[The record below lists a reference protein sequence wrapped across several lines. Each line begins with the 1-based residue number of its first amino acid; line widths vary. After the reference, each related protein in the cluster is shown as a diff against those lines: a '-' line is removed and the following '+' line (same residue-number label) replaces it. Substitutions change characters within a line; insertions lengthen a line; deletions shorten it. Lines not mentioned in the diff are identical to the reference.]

1 MTTVAQKHGS
11 SERGCRFHSKMR
23 IWCFSRL
30 LLSIK
35 LLKCFGNNNK
45 NPVKYISRC
54 FYGKFPRQL
63 LSEKKKFKLQNNPV
77 ILKAQRSPVR
87 LNAALCEVCAAP
99 QVDELGAFLH
109 LTFLLPRAFLYALEV
124 RQRRAAEDTENE
136 KKTRTTSKQ
145 ATGRWPLVLCGF
157 GWPCPSLGP
166 KQEFKQLGKATGPHC
181 AHTCRN
187 TRDTALHAH
196 RHVTVTRTH
205 VHSRSPARGPVHTL
219 LPVLLWTSES
229 PL

>member
-1 MTTVAQKHGS
+1 MTTMAQKYGS

-35 LLKCFGNNNK
+35 LLKCFGNNNNK

-87 LNAALCEVCAAP
+87 LNAAVCVRCVRP
-99 QVDELGAFLH
+99 LQVDELWAFLH

-124 RQRRAAEDTENE
+124 RQRQAAEDTENE
-136 KKTRTTSKQ
+136 KKTRTTSGQ
-145 ATGRWPLVLCGF
+145 ATGHWP
-157 GWPCPSLGP
+157 PCCVALGEALP
-166 KQEFKQLGKATGPHC
+166 LSGPE
-181 AHTCRN
+181 A
-187 TRDTALHAH
+187 
-196 RHVTVTRTH
+196 
-205 VHSRSPARGPVHTL
+205 GI
-219 LPVLLWTSES
+219 
-229 PL
+229 